1 MRTIDAHIR
10 RLCRGLA
17 PKHRLHWRR
26 APPPQRPDR
35 CPPLHSLRSNRF
47 TKQVL
52 DTKRARQNITACRAA
67 PQRSG
72 TRGLGTRPMGFSNC
86 GFPAR
91 LGVCAL
97 LLCAALDVQRRAGAM
112 SLHSVLLN
120 GAVVS
125 RVVELMSAQEWP
137 RMAGFAG
144 PVLPPSSCNVLRL
157 VRLVRESLGQL
168 PHAHQCLLAHTLSCP
183 PAQPPSSPST

>member
-1 MRTIDAHIR
+1 VQEVRVRTIDAHIR

-47 TKQVL
+47 TKQML

-67 PQRSG
+67 HQRSG

-125 RVVELMSAQEWP
+125 RVVELMRAQEWP
-137 RMAGFAG
+137 RMAGIAG
-144 PVLPPSSCNVLRL
+144 PVFSPSSCNVLRL
-157 VRLVRESLGQL
+157 VRLVREPRSASPCSPVSAGS
-168 PHAHQCLLAHTLSCP
+168 HALL
-183 PAQPPSSPST
+183 PSSTAP